1 MQETKNNI
9 TEIKNSF
16 NRLISSL
23 NTGEERIFELEDLS
37 IETTKTEK
45 QKEKSLKNMEQIF
58 LSGTVEQLQKVYNM
72 HIMDIIKGEESEKR
86 AEYI

>member
-1 MQETKNNI
+1 MQETKNSI

-72 HIMDIIKGEESEKR
+72 HIMDITKGEESEKR

>member
-1 MQETKNNI
+1 MQETKNTI

-16 NRLISSL
+16 KRLISSL

-45 QKEKSLKNMEQIF
+45 QKEKRLKIMEQIF
-58 LSGTVEQLQKVYNM
+58 LPGTVEQLQKVYNM
-72 HIMDIIKGEESEKR
+72 HIMGITKREESEKR
-86 AEYI
+86 TEYI